1 MTSRFSRAQGG
12 KPVGREASCL
22 GQVQLSYQVR
32 SVLEAGG
39 YKGQELTEPLL
50 SADIDSEARR
60 SG

>member
-12 KPVGREASCL
+12 KAGWEGSKLFGTSAVELS
-22 GQVQLSYQVR
+22 GQ

-50 SADIDSEARR
+50 SADTDSEARR